1 MTPRMA
7 RAVRIA
13 PSIASADQSR
23 LGWAVE
29 TAARAGADAI
39 HLDLEDGVFLPNIT
53 FGPQMVRAL
62 RPYTSLPFDV
72 HVELANPEPYL
83 EAIARAGADSVSV
96 HVEACPYLH
105 RTVKYIR
112 SLGMAAGV
120 AFNAVTPVA
129 ALAAVVDDIQIVH
142 LMTADPDREGQLFIP
157 ATVDKIREA
166 ARLVGPRPIDI
177 EVDGNINAEN
187 ARLVVEAGATVLVAG
202 RAIWSAQ
209 DPSRAIAELRA
220 AACCRGQEC

>member
-1 MTPRMA
+1 MA
-7 RAVRIA
+7 HSLKIA
-13 PSIASADQSR
+13 PSIAAADQSR

-29 TAARAGADAI
+29 AATRAGADAI

-53 FGPQMVRAL
+53 FGPETVRAL

-83 EAIARAGADSVSV
+83 EAIARAGANSVSV

-112 SLGMAAGV
+112 TLGMAAGV

-129 ALAAVVDDIQIVH
+129 ALAAVLDDIQLIH
-142 LMTADPDREGQLFIP
+142 LMTADPDREGQLFIS
-157 ATVDKIREA
+157 AMLDKIREA
-166 ARLVGPRPIDI
+166 ARLAGQRPIEI
-177 EVDGNINAEN
+177 QVDGNINVGN
-187 ARLVVEAGATVLVAG
+187 VHPVVEAGATVLVVG
-202 RAIWSAQ
+202 RAIWSSR
-209 DPSRAIAELRA
+209 DPARAIAELRSA
-220 AACCRGQEC
+220 AAAGNQDQGR

>member
-7 RAVRIA
+7 GTIRIA

-105 RTVKYIR
+105 RTVRYVR

-120 AFNAVTPVA
+120 ALNAVTPVA

>member
-1 MTPRMA
+1 MA